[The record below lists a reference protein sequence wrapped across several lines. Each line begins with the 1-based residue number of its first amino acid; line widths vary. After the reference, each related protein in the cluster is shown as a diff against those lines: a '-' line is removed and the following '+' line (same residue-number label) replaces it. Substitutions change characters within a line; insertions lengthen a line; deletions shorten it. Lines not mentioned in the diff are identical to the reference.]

1 MDDLF
6 VSSLLAITFT
16 SAGGLFFFVVLTFS
30 SSSSSTS
37 SSSKLFQLF
46 LVSSLA
52 NEITFIFSLK
62 TMYTFTSSTSSILFH
77 GCFSFS
83 VVCIFST
90 RFSSS
95 SFLVP
100 VVPVVRR
107 LLGFR
112 FIFRHDWSSSFKVP
126 NFFLSF
132 SISIS
137 VVELSK
143 DGVLNQRVAS
153 RVCVR
158 SNAHFVVTLIF
169 GETTAQFRYDFIQNA
184 RAINNINSS
193 SPKSRNPKTKER
205 RKTKSDVS
213 ESHPKSTTRRRRRRR
228 VDDDAVFFSG
238 FYGTERKI

>member
-1 MDDLF
+1 MICVESQAF
-6 VSSLLAITFT
+6 ACPKI
-16 SAGGLFFFVVLTFS
+16 
-30 SSSSSTS
+30 
-37 SSSKLFQLF
+37 SKLFQLF

-100 VVPVVRR
+100 VVVRR

-126 NFFLSF
+126 SFLRSF

-137 VVELSK
+137 VVELSN

-153 RVCVR
+153 RVKRTSALCCYAYFWGNDGTISIR
-158 SNAHFVVTLIF
+158 F
-169 GETTAQFRYDFIQNA
+169 YPKCA
-184 RAINNINSS
+184 RN
-193 SPKSRNPKTKER
+193 
-205 RKTKSDVS
+205 
-213 ESHPKSTTRRRRRRR
+213 
-228 VDDDAVFFSG
+228 
-238 FYGTERKI
+238 